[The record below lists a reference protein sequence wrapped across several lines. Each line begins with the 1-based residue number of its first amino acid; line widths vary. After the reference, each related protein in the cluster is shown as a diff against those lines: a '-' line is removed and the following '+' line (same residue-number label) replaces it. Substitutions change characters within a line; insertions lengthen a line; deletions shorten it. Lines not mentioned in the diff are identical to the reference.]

1 MSEGSTTGQ
10 KQCEQILSKL
20 AESKFNTLA
29 IVDPLTP
36 PLEWALLRLNHLFL
50 VFSPRWVRCLET
62 KEIVKHSCLSLQCP
76 LVQLIGAP
84 QIVLSEKF
92 CYQLKVETAIAC
104 CKFYHQV
111 HMPNSY
117 STLKRWVR
125 LKIGTAM
132 FVSQH
137 CAVNIIS
144 SAQGWSWKFKK
155 GLSLSRVED
164 PAINVVEALGQSF
177 PAARMT

>member
-1 MSEGSTTGQ
+1 MIVVGEIILKSCSFSVQTLVVFFTNFHFMSEGSTTGQ

-29 IVDPLTP
+29 IGDPLTP

-104 CKFYHQV
+104 CKYYHQM
-111 HMPNSY
+111 HMP
-117 STLKRWVR
+117 
-125 LKIGTAM
+125 
-132 FVSQH
+132 H
-137 CAVNIIS
+137 
-144 SAQGWSWKFKK
+144 
-155 GLSLSRVED
+155 
-164 PAINVVEALGQSF
+164 SF
-177 PAARMT
+177 TVP